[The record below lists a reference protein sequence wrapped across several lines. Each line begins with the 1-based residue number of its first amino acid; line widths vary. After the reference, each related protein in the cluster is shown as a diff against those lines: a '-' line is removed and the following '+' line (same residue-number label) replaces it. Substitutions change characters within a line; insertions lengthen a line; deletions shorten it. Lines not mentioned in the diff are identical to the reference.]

1 MVYEYGYMGMY
12 SIQLTP
18 WNIMIPFKYYVLGL
32 AFKYQSEQERMN
44 IHDEQWGI
52 ETCHHRIPG
61 YIRIDLFVQCFLLLY
76 FYKNDALR
84 NIFDVINFTFFI
96 INQHDHFKQCRTIAQ
111 VYICDFKHAA
121 VSEKI
126 IPSVKLVNGAIV
138 KFDDFIRLPFCLAF
152 QFDDCFVVLS
162 SRLHYRMIDISS
174 SKKSP
179 REMWKRFTFQNQRAI
194 NLSLFTCIRWTYPQ
208 SGLHVMD
215 IRLLGLCINPNLVH
229 RFWQYDDSRLTVRIY
244 FFSWLSIIFYISGD
258 YYDYER
264 L

>member
-111 VYICDFKHAA
+111 VYIY
-121 VSEKI
+121 V
-126 IPSVKLVNGAIV
+126 
-138 KFDDFIRLPFCLAF
+138 
-152 QFDDCFVVLS
+152 
-162 SRLHYRMIDISS
+162 ISNMLRFR
-174 SKKSP
+174 KKSYLLSNWSMAP
-179 REMWKRFTFQNQRAI
+179 SW
-194 NLSLFTCIRWTYPQ
+194 NLTILLDYLFVWHFNLTI
-208 SGLHVMD
+208 V
-215 IRLLGLCINPNLVH
+215 LLFCPVGCTIV
-229 RFWQYDDSRLTVRIY
+229 W
-244 FFSWLSIIFYISGD
+244 
-258 YYDYER
+258 
-264 L
+264 